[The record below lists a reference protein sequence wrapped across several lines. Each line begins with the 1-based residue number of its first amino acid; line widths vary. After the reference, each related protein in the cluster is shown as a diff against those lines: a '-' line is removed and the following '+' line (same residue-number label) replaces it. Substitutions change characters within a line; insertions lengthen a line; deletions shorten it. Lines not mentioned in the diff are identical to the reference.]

1 MSYVNSDSL
10 VSTQGLADHLVT
22 PDVLVV
28 DAGWFL
34 PSEERN
40 GREEYENVHIPGAVF
55 FDIDAYADTGSDL
68 PHMLPGP
75 DAFSSMMGHM
85 GIGDGHR
92 IIVYDRHGLFSA
104 ARVWWTFRTFGHDDV
119 AILDG
124 GFPKWER
131 EGRPLS
137 NLPIIPRERSFTA
150 RLNNLMVRDL
160 TQVRKNIDSAKAQL
174 LDARGVARFRGETP
188 EPREGMSAGHIPG
201 SLNLP
206 YTELS
211 DPEDGTVLDAEA
223 LSALFDATGINR
235 MRPVITTCGSGIT
248 ACVLA
253 FGLHLLGHRDV
264 AVYDGSWAE
273 WGSRDDTPIET

>member
-1 MSYVNSDSL
+1 MSYVNPDSL
-10 VSTQGLADHLVT
+10 ISTQGLADYLVT

-34 PSEERN
+34 PGEELD
-40 GREEYENVHIPGAVF
+40 GREEYENAHIPGAVF
-55 FDIDAYADTGSDL
+55 FDIDAYADTESDL
-68 PHMLPGP
+68 PHMLPGL

-85 GIGDGHR
+85 GSGDGHR
-92 IIVYDRHGLFSA
+92 IVVYDRHGLFSA
-104 ARVWWTFRTFGHDDV
+104 ARVWWTFRAFGHDDV

-137 NLPIIPRERSFTA
+137 NLPITPQKRPFMA

-174 LDARGVARFRGETP
+174 VDARGIARFKGEAP
-188 EPREGMSAGHIPG
+188 EPREGMRSGHIPG

-206 YTELS
+206 YTKLS
-211 DPEDGTVLDAEA
+211 DPEDGTVLDADA
-223 LSALFDATGINR
+223 LSALFDAAGINQA
-235 MRPVITTCGSGIT
+235 RPVITTCGSGIT
-248 ACVLA
+248 ACILA
-253 FGLHLLGHRDV
+253 FDLHLLGHGDV

>member
-1 MSYVNSDSL
+1 MSYVNPDSL
-10 VSTQGLADHLVT
+10 VSSQWLADHLST
-22 PDVLVV
+22 PDVLIV

-34 PSEERN
+34 PGEDRS
-40 GREEYENVHIPGAVF
+40 GRGEYENAHIPGAVF
-55 FDIDAYADTGSDL
+55 FDIDGFADAQSDL
-68 PHMLPGP
+68 PHMLPEP
-75 DAFSSMMGHM
+75 EAFSSMMRHM

-92 IIVYDRHGLFSA
+92 IVVYDRHGLFSA
-104 ARVWWTFRTFGHDDV
+104 ARVWWTFHAFGHDEV
-119 AILDG
+119 AVLDG
-124 GFPKWER
+124 GFPKWQR

-137 NLPIIPRERSFTA
+137 NLPVIPKERPFTA
-150 RLNNLMVRDL
+150 RLNNLMVCDL
-160 TQVRKNIDSAKAQL
+160 NQVRDNIDTPKAQL
-174 LDARGVARFRGETP
+174 LDARGTARFKGEAP
-188 EPREGMSAGHIPG
+188 EPREGMRSGHIPG

-206 YTELS
+206 YPQLS

-223 LSALFDATGINR
+223 LSALFEKAGVNR
-235 MRPVITTCGSGIT
+235 VRPVITTCGSGIT

>member
-1 MSYVNSDSL
+1 MSYVNPDSL
-10 VSTQGLADHLVT
+10 VSTKWLADHLSA
-22 PDVLVV
+22 PDVLIV

-34 PSEERN
+34 PGEERN
-40 GREEYENVHIPGAVF
+40 GQEEYKNAHIPGAVF
-55 FDIDAYADTGSDL
+55 FDIDGFADTKSDL

-85 GIGDGHR
+85 GIGTGHR
-92 IIVYDRHGLFSA
+92 IVVYDRHGLFSA
-104 ARVWWTFRTFGHDDV
+104 ARVWWTLCTFGHDEV

-124 GFPKWER
+124 GFPKWQR
-131 EGRPLS
+131 EGRPIS
-137 NLPIIPRERSFTA
+137 NLPIIPRERPFRA

-160 TQVRKNIDSAKAQL
+160 AQVRKNIDTSKAQL
-174 LDARGVARFRGETP
+174 LDARGAARFKGEAP
-188 EPREGMSAGHIPG
+188 EPREDLRSGHIPG

-223 LSALFDATGINR
+223 LTALFDAAGINR
-235 MRPVITTCGSGIT
+235 VRPVITTCGSGIT

-253 FGLHLLGHRDV
+253 FGLHLLGHKDV